1 MEVLLKPFEF
11 CGYANAVG
19 QILSAF
25 GIVGTTISKIQ
36 TRIDSGDSGPL
47 YVYRRAAIFCSDDD
61 NDDALIGAVKMGIP
75 LIIILHP
82 TTLTVFNNTGNRRI
96 SVPYHDISELT
107 ELLSPLQSCDLTCND
122 RYKTLELDKLVSSLY
137 RELKLSDNQENII
150 HKFIFS
156 ILYISHFNT
165 FLEDTSSENIIKAY
179 NIENDNKL
187 DKIYS
192 IYKGWKIPAIS
203 NLRNE
208 LTISKEAYK
217 YIFAILRFDTSLVD
231 AEMLT
236 SLIYKMAA
244 LEEAGL
250 YGHQTDFENVAKLLQ
265 PLFLNS
271 MQKRAKS
278 STMENVFGVVQDI
291 YDTVVFDPT
300 NGPGCFLVSAY
311 IGLTQQIRDI
321 ETKFDIKCDRPLDLQ
336 NFVGLVS
343 NELCLELTKLAL
355 IFTHIKELRSK
366 NLLTKQNLEA
376 SFDSL
381 NINQG
386 NELIDNWG
394 NYVSPNE
401 NLYIVGSPEF
411 RGYNKLPVTSK
422 SAMHKVYKSTSLN
435 GADYS
440 SAWLIKAAQFIGNTE
455 AKAGFVLTNSVSQG
469 AQATFILNTINSY
482 NVEYIFAHRSFKWKT
497 SSHDNT
503 GVTVVIIGIGNI
515 DSDKTKVLFDGIN
528 AVICEHIGPTLLPD
542 IDIRI
547 KKRNEPL
554 SKLLPHMRK
563 GNMPDGAVPLTFSS
577 NEIEDFLTEFPKAE
591 KFLRPLYG
599 GDEFVSGVPRW
610 VLWISDEDL
619 EEAQGIKGV
628 ADRIELVRQNRT
640 KPSSTSSEKSR
651 QNPHKFRETFCS
663 QPGNITL
670 VVPCVTSEHRQ
681 YFQIG
686 ILDYNAIVNNNVNVI
701 FDSPIWLLALLESKM
716 HLVWALNSAGG
727 HETRPRYSSGL
738 CYHTFPIPEFT
749 SKQIGILTNLS
760 KTLLEVREKYCDKSL
775 AELYNGL
782 SPELL
787 RVHKWIDETVD
798 SFYRSQPF
806 EDDTERLIWLK
817 NLYNNMLKNE

>member
-1 MEVLLKPFEF
+1 MEVILKPFEF
-11 CGYANAVG
+11 CGYANAVE
-19 QILSAF
+19 QILSAY

-36 TRIDSGDSGPL
+36 TRIDNGESGPL
-47 YVYRRAAIFCSDDD
+47 YVYRRAAIFCSDND
-61 NDDALIGAVKMGIP
+61 NDEALINSVKMGVP

-82 TTLTVFNNTGNRRI
+82 TSITVFNNSENRQL
-96 SVPYHDISELT
+96 SVQYNDICELT
-107 ELLSPLQSCDLTCND
+107 GLLSPLQTWDLTRND
-122 RYKTLELDKLVSSLY
+122 RYKTLELDILVSSLY
-137 RELKLSDNQENII
+137 RELKLSDNQETLIR
-150 HKFIFS
+150 KFIFS
-156 ILYISHFNT
+156 ILYVSHFNT
-165 FLEDTSSENIIKAY
+165 LLEDTSSESIIKAY
-179 NIENDNKL
+179 NIENDIKL
-187 DKIYS
+187 DKIFS
-192 IYKGWKIPAIS
+192 TYKGWKIPAIIY
-203 NLRNE
+203 RQE
-208 LTISKEAYK
+208 LNISKEAYK
-217 YIFAILRFDTSLVD
+217 YIFAILLFDTSLVD

-244 LEEAGL
+244 PEESGL

-271 MQKRAKS
+271 MQKRAEA

-321 ETKFDIKCDRPLDLQ
+321 ETKFNIKCDQTLDLR

-355 IFTHIKELRSK
+355 IFTHIKELKSN
-366 NLLTKQNLEA
+366 NLLNRNTLEA
-376 SFDSL
+376 SFKSL
-381 NINQG
+381 NIIQG
-386 NELIDNWG
+386 NELLDNWDT
-394 NYVSPNE
+394 YVSPNE

-411 RGYNKLPVTSK
+411 RGYNKLSANSK
-422 SAMHKVYKSTSLN
+422 SAMQEVYESNSLY
-435 GADYS
+435 GADYC
-440 SAWLIKAAQFIGNTE
+440 SAWLIKAAQFISGTK
-455 AKAGFVLTNSVSQG
+455 AHAGFVLTNSVSQG
-469 AQATFILNTINSY
+469 AQATFILDSINSF

-515 DSDKTKVLFDGIN
+515 ETDKTKVLFDGDN
-528 AVICEHIGPTLLPD
+528 AVLCEHIGPTLLPNV
-542 IDIRI
+542 DIRI

-577 NEIEDFLTEFPKAE
+577 DEIEAFLADNPAAE
-591 KFLRPLYG
+591 KFVRPLYG

-610 VLWISDEDL
+610 VLWITDDDL
-619 EEAQGIKGV
+619 EEAQSIKGV
-628 ADRIELVRQNRT
+628 AERIELVRQNRT
-640 KPSSTSSEKSR
+640 RPSSTASEKSR
-651 QNPHKFRETFCS
+651 QNPHKFRESFCS

-670 VVPCVTSEHRQ
+670 VVPCVTSEHRK

-686 ILDYNAIVNNNVNVI
+686 ILDSNAIVNNNVNVI

-727 HETRPRYSSGL
+727 HETRPRYSSGF

-775 AELYNGL
+775 AELYNEL
-782 SPELL
+782 PPELV
-787 RVHKWIDETVD
+787 RVHNWIDETVD

-806 EDDTERLIWLK
+806 EDDSERLIWLK
-817 NLYNNMLKNE
+817 NMYNNMLKNE